1 MQSLKDAW
9 AKAEAIWNAAFS
21 WVGAHPKT
29 TIVAGVVAVWASGW
43 LGHKL

>member
-29 TIVAGVVAVWASGW
+29 TIVAGVLAGCVGLRLAG
-43 LGHKL
+43 L